1 MPYIKPEGREILLNS
16 SLKDLLKNPEVLG
29 PGELNFFISTL
40 LWSVFEKNKCYQK
53 ANELLGVLSAVSLEF
68 YRRKVAPYEDIKI
81 LENGDITEL

>member
-1 MPYIKPEGREILLNS
+1 MPYIKPEGREALINS
-16 SLKDLLKNPEVLG
+16 SLKELLQKPELLG
-29 PGELNFFISTL
+29 PGELNFLISTL

-81 LENGDITEL
+81 VENGDITEF